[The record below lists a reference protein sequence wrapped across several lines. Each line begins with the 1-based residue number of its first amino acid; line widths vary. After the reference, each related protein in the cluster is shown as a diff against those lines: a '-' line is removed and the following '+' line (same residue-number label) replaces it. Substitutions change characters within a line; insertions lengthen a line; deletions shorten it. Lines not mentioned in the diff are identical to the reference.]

1 MSDNLAKVYKS
12 NRGGLKLH
20 YEGFSYYKNKVNNT
34 KFYWCCDSR
43 KHYIY
48 KCCATLVTEVNSA
61 NDMIHNV
68 LKCSNK
74 HNHEPNP
81 LDKEISDFRQKLKE
95 DARTG
100 LKVCQILQN
109 NQSDCTPEFLD
120 HLPSQSALKQ
130 VMYRAR
136 SKVPKKKEPTDI
148 LFEIDESEMQ
158 INGQCFVI
166 KDRIY
171 NNNKRILLLS
181 TKNMMQLLQQADFWV
196 LDGTFKI
203 VPHIF
208 QQLYTIHGNL
218 SVTGNKTKTFP
229 LLYCLCTNKDKKTY
243 DMIFELLQ
251 EYGVENDLEFHPK
264 ICILDFEKAAIQSL
278 KSNFENVIL
287 HGCHFHLGQILYRQV
302 QQRGLTQRYASDI
315 KFKTDVKC
323 LLALSFLP
331 PNEIPIYFNKLL
343 VSYKD
348 DDDIISLAHWFEEN
362 YVSGTCS
369 APARYIPE
377 FWSCELI
384 NTLKLPRTQNS
395 AEAWHHHINQIIDKK
410 SPGFYHLIKE
420 LIKETIIKESE
431 IEKMLCGSPPEKKR
445 RKYIIKDEKLKKIIE
460 IKENLNE
467 IKYLKEIS
475 KII

>member
-1 MSDNLAKVYKS
+1 
-12 NRGGLKLH
+12 
-20 YEGFSYYKNKVNNT
+20 
-34 KFYWCCDSR
+34 
-43 KHYIY
+43 
-48 KCCATLVTEVNSA
+48 
-61 NDMIHNV
+61 
-68 LKCSNK
+68 
-74 HNHEPNP
+74 
-81 LDKEISDFRQKLKE
+81 
-95 DARTG
+95 
-100 LKVCQILQN
+100 
-109 NQSDCTPEFLD
+109 
-120 HLPSQSALKQ
+120 
-130 VMYRAR
+130 
-136 SKVPKKKEPTDI
+136 
-148 LFEIDESEMQ
+148 MQ